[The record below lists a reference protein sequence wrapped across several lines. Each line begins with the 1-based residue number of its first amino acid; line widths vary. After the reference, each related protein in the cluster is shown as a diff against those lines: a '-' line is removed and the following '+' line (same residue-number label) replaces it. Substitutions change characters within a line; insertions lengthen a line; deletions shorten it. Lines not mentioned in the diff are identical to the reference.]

1 MSYDRDSNI
10 EEHFQQK
17 ARIVFCRNLLH
28 FLALIVSVIS
38 PVVYA
43 QFLPPS
49 LGEVDVKERTAA
61 PITRTPKGSSSTPR
75 FTNGVLFVLTEPR
88 DAEIAINGKSAG
100 RARDGEFRKE
110 LRAGSTYRIT
120 VSAGS
125 DYEPFKETVVLE
137 SRRDKVLRASLVSK
151 YGLVRIGPALEGAQ
165 VFIDDK
171 PVPADRAPLDKD
183 SNTIKIDN
191 LTPGEHKIS
200 YRHPDY
206 VPLERRF
213 QISPSSEYIWTF
225 NPEPATVELTVR
237 TDPETF
243 VYIDGEPKGKTTADG
258 VLKRSDVR
266 LGTHNI
272 KLVKED
278 FEEYKQTIDFK
289 YREPVTVDKR
299 LVPLPT
305 SAGFDDNFDVPK
317 PKLWTMPAEGLTF
330 KDKRLYVENAK
341 ALGTPADIRYRGF
354 EMSFHLKL
362 ANAGGAAWA
371 VRVKDSNN
379 YYLFYLA
386 GPSGLFP
393 NTFNTY
399 IVRNNEFDP
408 RNPVKSHDVTVP
420 LVANGQ
426 YQIHIKGTGNIIE
439 HEIKPAASGD
449 TVTLGFF
456 EDKDSTFLLGGIG
469 FRTVALEKF
478 SIDDLF
484 VRPR

>member
-1 MSYDRDSNI
+1 
-10 EEHFQQK
+10 
-17 ARIVFCRNLLH
+17 L
-28 FLALIVSVIS
+28 
-38 PVVYA
+38 
-43 QFLPPS
+43 
-49 LGEVDVKERTAA
+49 
-61 PITRTPKGSSSTPR
+61 
-75 FTNGVLFVLTEPR
+75 TNGVLFVLTEPPN
-88 DAEIAINGKSAG
+88 AEIVINGKPAG
-100 RARDGEFRKE
+100 RAIDGEFRKE

-137 SRRDKVLRASLVSK
+137 RRRDKVLRASLVSK

-171 PVPADRAPLDKD
+171 PVPSERAPLDKD

-237 TDPETF
+237 TDPDTL
-243 VYIDGEPKGKTTADG
+243 VYIDSEPKGKTTADG

-278 FEEYKQTIDFK
+278 FEEYKQTVEFK
-289 YREPVTVDKR
+289 YREPVNLSKK

-330 KDKRLYVENAK
+330 KDKRLYVENSK
-341 ALGTPADIRYRGF
+341 ALGTPTEIRYRDF

-362 ANAGGAAWA
+362 TNAGGAAWA

-386 GPSGLFP
+386 GSSGLFP

-408 RNPVKSHDVTVP
+408 RNPVASHDVTVP

-426 YQIHIKGTGNIIE
+426 YRIYIKATGNIID
-439 HEIKPAASGD
+439 HQITPAASGD
-449 TVTLGFF
+449 TVNLGLFV
-456 EDKDSTFLLGGIG
+456 DKNSTFLFGGIG
-469 FRTVALEKF
+469 FRTVAAEKF
-478 SIDDLF
+478 SIDELF
-484 VRPR
+484 VLPR

>member
-1 MSYDRDSNI
+1 MKQDSNI
-10 EEHFQQK
+10 EERVHQ
-17 ARIVFCRNLLH
+17 R
-28 FLALIVSVIS
+28 ALIVIRRNPLPFVALVVCVMSSVAH
-38 PVVYA
+38 A
-43 QFLPPS
+43 QVLPTS
-49 LGEVDVKERTAA
+49 LGEVDEKKRTAA

-88 DAEIAINGKSAG
+88 DAEISINGKPAG
-100 RARDGEFRKE
+100 KAVDGEFRKE

-125 DYEPFKETVVLE
+125 DYEPFKETVVLG
-137 SRRDKVLRASLVSK
+137 SRRDKVLRASLVTK

-272 KLVKED
+272 KLAKDD
-278 FEEYKQTIDFK
+278 FEEYKQTIEFK
-289 YREPVTVDKR
+289 YREPVIVSKK

-317 PKLWTMPAEGLTF
+317 PKLWTMPNEGLTF
-330 KDKRLYVENAK
+330 NDKRLYVENAS
-341 ALGTPADIRYRGF
+341 ALGTPADIRYRDF

-408 RNPVKSHDVTVP
+408 RNPVESHDVTAP

-426 YQIHIKGTGNIIE
+426 YQIYVKGTGNRIE
-439 HEIKPAASGD
+439 HQITPTASGD
-449 TVTLGFF
+449 TVRGFY
-456 EDKDSTFLLGGIG
+456 EDKNSTFLLGGIG
-469 FRTVALEKF
+469 FRTVAAEKF